1 MELYGFKGHQTL
13 KLSNKLAALER
24 VMTLSRSLFFCFKK
38 GSISYISDGYSSSIT
53 DRFIA
58 EDTNIAAKFTPG
70 FSVLFDKEFSVL
82 DLLLQYKVTARIPPF
97 LRSKRQLP
105 PSKGEVEK
113 RTARTRIHIEHVI
126 GWLKEFR
133 LLDHSLTLN
142 LVDLVYEIWIILC
155 AIANMV
161 PSLVKNKVMPQFKI
175 I

>member
-1 MELYGFKGHQTL
+1 
-13 KLSNKLAALER
+13 
-24 VMTLSRSLFFCFKK
+24 MTLSRSLFFCFKK